1 MSPLTTAYHRM
12 GLQRHGAAL
21 VVRVVDGVARG
32 ATPTPSLRRA
42 RSGRR
47 GKTFYETDPATLEKC
62 FQTKTRVLS
71 SILSVD
77 GGNKYPLPRSGR

>member
-1 MSPLTTAYHRM
+1 MSPLTTAYHRR
-12 GLQRHGAAL
+12 GLQRHGVAL
-21 VVRVVDGVARG
+21 VVRAVDVVARG
-32 ATPTPSLRRA
+32 AAPRPSLRRA
-42 RSGRR
+42 RS
-47 GKTFYETDPATLEKC
+47 PATLERC